1 MRPIIKECRALAK
14 THNVTVR
21 FVALPKSVSAEAEY
35 ELGVIRIN
43 RTCHTRQEV
52 LSAFF
57 HELAHIKCFRYGLW
71 KNYHHW
77 NDVSRLIK
85 IALKVERWADRNAEH
100 ELYGYDKRVR
110 YIPSYN
116 GNNQELLEFLK
127 SYYKIS

>member
-1 MRPIIKECRALAK
+1 MRPIIKECRLLARSYDVK
-14 THNVTVR
+14 VR
-21 FVALPKSVSAEAEY
+21 FVKLSKNISAEAEY
-35 ELGVIRIN
+35 ENGLIKIN
-43 RTCHTRQEV
+43 SLCKTRQEI

-71 KNYHHW
+71 KNYHYGQ
-77 NDVSRLIK
+77 DLARLMK

-100 ELYGYDKRVR
+100 ELYDYDKRLK
-110 YIPSYN
+110 YIPAYN